1 MKKMF
6 PVFPMYV
13 LFYVR
18 TKYIQKQPFTDVL
31 QNGVHRNFTIVTGK
45 TPGLESF
52 FNKVAD
58 LGLQFY
64 LKKTPTQVFFCENCE
79 FFKNCFFFTAPP
91 VTAS

>member
-18 TKYIQKQPFTDVL
+18 KKYIQKQSFADVL

-52 FNKVAD
+52 LNRVAG
-58 LGLQFY
+58 LILQFY
-64 LKKTPTQVFFCENCE
+64 LKKAPTQVFFCENCVV
-79 FFKNCFFFTAPP
+79 FKNCFFFTAPP
-91 VTAS
+91 VTGS